1 MVNYGRTRAE
11 VQPTL
16 WLERRKKKKKKSNH
30 KLWAA
35 RDRPWVEFT
44 GGEDNRSPLTNQ
56 DGKHLKL

>member
-1 MVNYGRTRAE
+1 ME
-11 VQPTL
+11 E
-16 WLERRKKKKKKSNH
+16 LERKWNQLCGWREGKRKKKKLNH

>member
-1 MVNYGRTRAE
+1 ME
-11 VQPTL
+11 E
-16 WLERRKKKKKKSNH
+16 LERKWNQLCGWREGKRKKKSNH

>member
-1 MVNYGRTRAE
+1 MVGE
-11 VQPTL
+11 K
-16 WLERRKKKKKKSNH
+16 EKEKKKSNH